1 MITLQILYEE
11 EDLYTTIDFPKIGGQ
26 INNLRMKIKE
36 EFPKLR
42 GNFLIIKDDKVLVDC
57 FATWCGPC
65 RMLSPIIDAL
75 AEENKDYKFYK
86 LDVDNSNEVVKKYGV
101 MSIPTVLIFENGELK
116 EKNVGFISKEELEKK
131 L

>member
-1 MITLQILYEE
+1 MVNEITDQTFEE
-11 EDLYTTIDFPKIGGQ
+11 LT
-26 INNLRMKIKE
+26 KE
-36 EFPKLR
+36 
-42 GNFLIIKDDKVLVDC
+42 GKVLVDC

-101 MSIPTVLIFENGELK
+101 MSIPCLILFEDGK
-116 EKNVGFISKEELEKK
+116 EIDRSIGFKPKDQIESFLGDN
-131 L
+131 